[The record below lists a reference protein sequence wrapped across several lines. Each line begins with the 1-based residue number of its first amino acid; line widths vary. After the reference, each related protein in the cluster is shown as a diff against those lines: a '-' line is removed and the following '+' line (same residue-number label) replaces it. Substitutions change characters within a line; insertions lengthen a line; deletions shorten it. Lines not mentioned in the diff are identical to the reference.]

1 MFQGLKFTRPENT
14 RQFED
19 LRQEVRD
26 FLKEERAA
34 GTFTPT
40 GEFGGGFSFEFS
52 QKLGKRGWIGMTWPK
67 EFGGHERSFDERYV
81 VSEEMLAAGAPIRAH
96 WIADRQ
102 SGPLLLRFGND
113 QQKKELL
120 PKICRGEV
128 CFCIGLSEPN
138 SGSDLFSAQC
148 KATKTEEGWRING
161 QKIWTSNAHRAQY
174 MIGLFRT
181 SPSTDDNRRHG
192 LSQFLVD
199 MSLPGI
205 TVRPIINLTGQHD
218 FNEVFFDDVLLP
230 DDALLGEVDL
240 AWKQASAELAYE
252 RSGPERFL
260 STYLALG
267 ELAQIQQNTKDKR
280 TQEAFGRLVAQLWTL
295 RQMSL
300 SVASMLQAG
309 VSPAVEAALVKDI
322 GTNFEKRVPNIARQF
337 RPSPDS
343 DISEEDRQRFE
354 TFTNLATSLA
364 PALTIRG
371 GSQEILRGIIARE
384 LGLR

>member
-1 MFQGLKFTRPENT
+1 MFQGLQFTRPDNI
-14 RQFED
+14 RRFEP
-19 LRQEVRD
+19 LREEVRD
-26 FLKEERAA
+26 FLAEERAS
-34 GTFTPT
+34 GSFEPT
-40 GEFGGGFSFEFS
+40 GEFGGGFSLAFS
-52 QKLGKRGWIGMTWPK
+52 QKLGARGWIGMTWPK
-67 EFGGHERSFDERYV
+67 EYGGHERSFDERYV

-102 SGPLLLRFGND
+102 SGPLLLRFGTE
-113 QQKKELL
+113 QQKQDILPRICCGEL
-120 PKICRGEV
+120 

-138 SGSDLFSAQC
+138 SGSDLFSAQT
-148 KATKTEEGWRING
+148 KATKADDGWRING
-161 QKIWTSNAHRAQY
+161 QKIWTSNAHRADY

-181 SPSTDDNRRHG
+181 SPATEDNRRHG
-192 LSQFLVD
+192 LTQFLVD
-199 MSLPGI
+199 MKTPGI

-218 FNEVFFDDVLLP
+218 FNEVFFDDALLP
-230 DDALLGEVDL
+230 EDAVLGEVDQ

-260 STYLALG
+260 STYLTLG
-267 ELAQIQQNTKDKR
+267 ELVRVHEKKTDDRSREGI
-280 TQEAFGRLVAQLWTL
+280 GRLVAQLWTL

-309 VSPAVEAALVKDI
+309 ETPAVEAALVKDI
-322 GTNFEKRVPNIARQF
+322 GTNFEKHVPDVARLL
-337 RPSPDS
+337 RPAPDAEV
-343 DISEEDRQRFE
+343 DPEDRKRFE
-354 TFTNLATSLA
+354 RFMNLATSLS

>member
-1 MFQGLKFTRPENT
+1 MFQGLRFTRPENT
-14 RQFED
+14 RQYES
-19 LRQEVRD
+19 LRADVRA
-26 FLKEERAA
+26 FLKAERDA
-34 GTFTPT
+34 GTYQQT
-40 GEFGGGFSFEFS
+40 GEFGGGFSFAFS

-67 EFGGHERSFDERYV
+67 EYGGQERSFDERYV

-102 SGPLLLRFGND
+102 SGPLLLRFGNEK
-113 QQKKELL
+113 QKKELL
-120 PKICRGEV
+120 PKICRGEL

-148 KATKTEEGWRING
+148 KATKTDEGWRING

-181 SPSTDDNRRHG
+181 SPATEENRRHG

-230 DDALLGEVDL
+230 DDALLGEVDQ

-260 STYLALG
+260 STYLVLG
-267 ELAQIQQNTKDKR
+267 ELAHIQQNTTDDR
-280 TQEAFGRLVAQLWTL
+280 TREAVGRLVAQLWTL

-322 GTNFEKRVPNIARQF
+322 GTNFEKHVPNVARLF
-337 RPSPDS
+337 RPDAKSKVS
-343 DISEEDRQRFE
+343 DEDRQRFE
-354 TFTNLATSLA
+354 TFLNLATSLA